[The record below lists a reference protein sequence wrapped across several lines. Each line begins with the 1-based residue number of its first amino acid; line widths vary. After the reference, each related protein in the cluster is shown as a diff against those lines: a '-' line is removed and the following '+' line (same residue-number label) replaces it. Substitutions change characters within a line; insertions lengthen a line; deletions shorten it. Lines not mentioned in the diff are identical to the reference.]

1 MPSTEREPASERIPS
16 PVETNNTPRSNTEK
30 ILKTQ
35 GKNVDR
41 EEETTKANEEEDDGY
56 RNNKYNTTSPNL
68 LTQIDFMN
76 EETADDYYNDQDFFT
91 SKHRNKPFITS
102 SFLRPGSTFIGS
114 QQSGRSTHEVNVE
127 IKSVDMESAF
137 ICGYLRIEGLTEDH
151 PTLITYFEGE
161 MISPKYS
168 FYTKREEWGASA
180 KTDIAHWSR
189 FAPWRAISTQAKDPN
204 YVHRNFEQKEHI
216 YMRWKECF
224 LVPDHTV
231 RDIHGASYAGFYY
244 ICFDQLNGSISG
256 FYFHQK
262 SDKFQQLELSHVP
275 DSGRS
280 EVYEF
285 R

>member
-1 MPSTEREPASERIPS
+1 MPSTEREPSANSTPAKAVEFRRVALGKQKKTTTDETIVNAAN
-16 PVETNNTPRSNTEK
+16 PVGTEGSGGDTTPTNHNQDDLMT
-30 ILKTQ
+30 
-35 GKNVDR
+35 
-41 EEETTKANEEEDDGY
+41 EETDE
-56 RNNKYNTTSPNL
+56 
-68 LTQIDFMN
+68 
-76 EETADDYYNDQDFFT
+76 DYYEHDFFA
-91 SKHRNKPFITS
+91 KNRQRPALRS

-127 IKSVDMESAF
+127 IKAVDMESAF

-168 FYTKREEWGASA
+168 FFTKREEWGASA

-189 FAPWRAISTQAKDPN
+189 FAPWRTISNQAKDPN
-204 YVHRNFEQKEHI
+204 YVHHNFDQQEHI

-224 LVPDHTV
+224 LVPDYTV

-280 EVYEF
+280 ECYEF